1 MRSAQ
6 LVRSDDGGVEDLRR
20 RKGETDECDHSH
32 LESSTTA
39 QHKNQEERA
48 YHGNNQGSDAPEAVG
63 KECEHYL

>member
-39 QHKNQEERA
+39 QKKIATSEPTTETIKDPSTP
-48 YHGNNQGSDAPEAVG
+48 GVG
-63 KECEHYL
+63 KERKHDL